1 MKPLTLSL
9 TLLFIAFLSGC
20 SSPGY
25 LEGTWQAS
33 NTTIPLI
40 ITFRQGET
48 ESMGIIEK
56 VDYEQ
61 SGDSI
66 LVHYK
71 SGMMKGTSF
80 RFLVVDRN
88 TIKSQ
93 LGTFK
98 RID

>member
-1 MKPLTLSL
+1 
-9 TLLFIAFLSGC
+9 
-20 SSPGY
+20 
-25 LEGTWQAS
+25 
-33 NTTIPLI
+33 
-40 ITFRQGET
+40 
-48 ESMGIIEK
+48 MGIIEK